1 MAYTGLAKATFAE
14 LFTTLITGRT
24 FKIALYTEELDAST
38 STIYD
43 TTNEFVG
50 ANYTAGGVAIAL
62 AATPIVQNADGVFIH
77 FSNVTIANLTTGAT
91 PIKGF
96 AIYDVT
102 DDGVNPVSNKVIVS
116 GKFKTPLASTNGTL
130 STSITYKMAG
140 VILNA

>member
-1 MAYTGLAKATFAE
+1 MAYTGLTKSTFAE
-14 LFTTLITGRT
+14 LFTTLITGKT
-24 FKIALYTEELDAST
+24 FKIAFYTEELDAST
-38 STIYD
+38 SGVYD

-77 FSNVTIANLTTGAT
+77 FSNVTIANMTTGAT

-102 DDGVNPVSNKVIVS
+102 DDGVNPISNKVRVS
-116 GKFKTPLASTNGTL
+116 GRFKIPQASTNGTF
-130 STSITYKMAG
+130 STSITYQMAG
-140 VILNA
+140 VLL

>member
-1 MAYTGLAKATFAE
+1 MVYTGLTKATFAE
-14 LFTTLITGRT
+14 LFRTLITGKT
-24 FKIALYTEELDAST
+24 FKIAFYTEELDAST
-38 STIYD
+38 SGVYD

-77 FSNVTIANLTTGAT
+77 FSNVTIANMTTGAT

-102 DDGVNPVSNKVIVS
+102 DDGVNPISNKVRVS
-116 GKFKTPLASTNGTL
+116 GRFKIPQASTNGTF
-130 STSITYKMAG
+130 STSITYQMAG
-140 VILNA
+140 VLL

>member
-1 MAYTGLAKATFAE
+1 MAYTGLTKATFAE
-14 LFTTLITGRT
+14 LFTTLITGKT
-24 FKIALYTEELDAST
+24 FKIAFYTEELDAST
-38 STIYD
+38 SGVYD

-77 FSNVTIANLTTGAT
+77 FSNVTIANMTTGAT

-102 DDGVNPVSNKVIVS
+102 DDGVNPVSNKVRVS
-116 GKFKTPLASTNGTL
+116 GRFKVPVASTNGTF
-130 STSITYKMAG
+130 STSITYQMAG
-140 VILNA
+140 VLL

>member
-1 MAYTGLAKATFAE
+1 MAYTGLTKSTFAE

-24 FKIALYTEELDAST
+24 FKIAFYTEELDAST
-38 STIYD
+38 SGVYD
-43 TTNEFVG
+43 TINEFVG

-77 FSNVTIANLTTGAT
+77 FSNVTIANMTTGAT

-102 DDGVNPVSNKVIVS
+102 DDGVNPISNKVVVS
-116 GKFKTPLASTNGTL
+116 GRFKIPQASTNGTF
-130 STSITYKMAG
+130 STSITYQMAG
-140 VILNA
+140 VNL

>member
-1 MAYTGLAKATFAE
+1 MAYTGLTKATFAE
-14 LFTTLITGRT
+14 LFTTLITGKT
-24 FKIALYTEELDAST
+24 FKIAFYTEELDAST
-38 STIYD
+38 SGVYD

-77 FSNVTIANLTTGAT
+77 FSNVTIANMTTGAT

-102 DDGVNPVSNKVIVS
+102 DDGVNPISNKVVVS
-116 GKFKTPLASTNGTL
+116 GRFKIPQASTNGTF
-130 STSITYKMAG
+130 STSITYQMAG
-140 VILNA
+140 VNL

>member
-1 MAYTGLAKATFAE
+1 MAYTGLTKATFTE
-14 LFTTLITGRT
+14 MFTTLITGKT
-24 FKIALYTEELDAST
+24 FKIALYTEDLDAST
-38 STIYD
+38 SGVYD

-77 FSNVTIANLTTGAT
+77 FSNVTIANMTTGAT

-102 DDGVNPVSNKVIVS
+102 NDGVNPISNKVRVS
-116 GKFKTPLASTNGTL
+116 GKFKVPVASTNGTF
-130 STSITYKMAG
+130 STSITYQMAG
-140 VILNA
+140 VNL

>member
-1 MAYTGLAKATFAE
+1 MVYTGLTKATFAE
-14 LFTTLITGRT
+14 LFTTLITGKT
-24 FKIALYTEELDAST
+24 FKIAFYTEELDAST
-38 STIYD
+38 SGVYD

-77 FSNVTIANLTTGAT
+77 FSNVTIANMTTGAT

-102 DDGVNPVSNKVIVS
+102 DDGVNPVSNKVRVS
-116 GKFKTPLASTNGTL
+116 GKFKVPVASTNGTF
-130 STSITYKMAG
+130 STSITYAMAG
-140 VILNA
+140 VNL

>member
-1 MAYTGLAKATFAE
+1 MAYTGLTKATFTE
-14 LFTTLITGRT
+14 MFTTLITGKT
-24 FKIALYTEELDAST
+24 FKIALYTEDLDAST
-38 STIYD
+38 SGVYD

-77 FSNVTIANLTTGAT
+77 FSNVTIANMTTGAT

-102 DDGVNPVSNKVIVS
+102 DDGVNPVSNKVRVS
-116 GKFKTPLASTNGTL
+116 GKFKVPVASTNGTF
-130 STSITYKMAG
+130 STSITYQPAG
-140 VILNA
+140 VLL

>member
-1 MAYTGLAKATFAE
+1 MAYTGLTKSTFAE
-14 LFTTLITGRT
+14 LFTTLITGKT
-24 FKIALYTEELDAST
+24 FKIAFYTEELDAST
-38 STIYD
+38 SGVYD

-77 FSNVTIANLTTGAT
+77 FSNVTIANMTTGAT

-102 DDGVNPVSNKVIVS
+102 DDGVNPISNKVVVS
-116 GKFKTPLASTNGTL
+116 GRFKIPQASTNGTF
-130 STSITYKMAG
+130 STSITYQMAG
-140 VILNA
+140 VNL

>member
-1 MAYTGLAKATFAE
+1 MAYTGLTKSTFAE
-14 LFTTLITGRT
+14 LFTTLITGKT
-24 FKIALYTEELDAST
+24 FKIAFYTEELDAST
-38 STIYD
+38 SGVYD

-77 FSNVTIANLTTGAT
+77 FSNVTIANMTTGAT

-102 DDGVNPVSNKVIVS
+102 DDGVNPISNKVVVS
-116 GKFKTPLASTNGTL
+116 GRFKIPQASTNGTF
-130 STSITYKMAG
+130 STSITYQMAG
-140 VILNA
+140 VIL

>member
-1 MAYTGLAKATFAE
+1 MAYTGLTKSTFAE
-14 LFTTLITGRT
+14 LFTTLITGKT
-24 FKIALYTEELDAST
+24 FKIAFYTEELDAST
-38 STIYD
+38 SGVYD

-77 FSNVTIANLTTGAT
+77 FSNVTIANMTTGAT

-102 DDGVNPVSNKVIVS
+102 DDGVNPVSNKVRVS
-116 GKFKTPLASTNGTL
+116 GRFKIPQASTNGTF
-130 STSITYKMAG
+130 STSITYQMSG
-140 VILNA
+140 VLL

>member
-1 MAYTGLAKATFAE
+1 MVYTGLTKATFAE
-14 LFTTLITGRT
+14 LFTTLITGKT
-24 FKIALYTEELDAST
+24 FKIAFYTEELDAST
-38 STIYD
+38 SGVYD

-77 FSNVTIANLTTGAT
+77 FSNVIIANMTTGAT

-102 DDGVNPVSNKVIVS
+102 DDGVNPISNKVVVS
-116 GKFKTPLASTNGTL
+116 GRFKIPQASTNGTF
-130 STSITYKMAG
+130 STSITYQMAG
-140 VILNA
+140 VNL

>member
-1 MAYTGLAKATFAE
+1 MAGYTGLTKSTFAE

-38 STIYD
+38 SGVYD

-77 FSNVTIANLTTGAT
+77 FSNVTIANMTTGAT

-102 DDGVNPVSNKVIVS
+102 DDGVNPVSNKVRVS
-116 GKFKTPLASTNGTL
+116 GKFKVPVASTNGTF
-130 STSITYKMAG
+130 STSITYQMAG
-140 VILNA
+140 VNL

>member
-1 MAYTGLAKATFAE
+1 MAYTGLTKATFAE
-14 LFTTLITGRT
+14 LFTTLITGKT
-24 FKIALYTEELDAST
+24 FKIAFYTEELDAST
-38 STIYD
+38 SGVYD

-77 FSNVTIANLTTGAT
+77 FSNVTIANMTTGAT

-102 DDGVNPVSNKVIVS
+102 DDGVNPISNKVVVS
-116 GKFKTPLASTNGTL
+116 GRFKIPQASTNGTF
-130 STSITYKMAG
+130 STSITYQMAG
-140 VILNA
+140 VLL

>member
-1 MAYTGLAKATFAE
+1 MAYTGLTKSTFSE
-14 LFTTLITGRT
+14 LFTTLITGKT
-24 FKIALYTEELDAST
+24 FKIAFYTEELDAST
-38 STIYD
+38 SGVYD

-77 FSNVTIANLTTGAT
+77 FSNVTIANMTTGAT

-102 DDGVNPVSNKVIVS
+102 DDGVNPVSNKVVVS
-116 GKFKTPLASTNGTL
+116 GRFKIPQASTNGTF
-130 STSITYKMAG
+130 STSITYQMAG
-140 VILNA
+140 VNL

>member
-1 MAYTGLAKATFAE
+1 MAYTGLTKSTFAE
-14 LFTTLITGRT
+14 LFTTLITGKT
-24 FKIALYTEELDAST
+24 FKIAFYTEELDAST
-38 STIYD
+38 SGVYD

-77 FSNVTIANLTTGAT
+77 FSNVTIANMTTGAT

-102 DDGVNPVSNKVIVS
+102 DDGVNPVSNKVRVS
-116 GKFKTPLASTNGTL
+116 GKFKVPVASTNGTF
-130 STSITYKMAG
+130 STSITYQMAG
-140 VILNA
+140 VLL

>member
-1 MAYTGLAKATFAE
+1 MVYTGLTKATFAE
-14 LFTTLITGRT
+14 LFTTLITGKT
-24 FKIALYTEELDAST
+24 FKIAFYTEELDAST
-38 STIYD
+38 SGVYD

-77 FSNVTIANLTTGAT
+77 FSNVTIANMTTGAT

-102 DDGVNPVSNKVIVS
+102 DDGVNPVSNKVRVS
-116 GKFKTPLASTNGTL
+116 GKFKVPVASTNGTF
-130 STSITYKMAG
+130 STSITYQMAG
-140 VILNA
+140 VNL

>member
-1 MAYTGLAKATFAE
+1 MAYTGLTKSTFAE
-14 LFTTLITGRT
+14 LFTTLITGKT
-24 FKIALYTEELDAST
+24 FKIAFYTEELDAST
-38 STIYD
+38 SGVYD

-77 FSNVTIANLTTGAT
+77 FSNVTIANMTTGAT

-102 DDGVNPVSNKVIVS
+102 DDGVNPISNKVVVS
-116 GKFKTPLASTNGTL
+116 GRFKIPQASTNGTF
-130 STSITYKMAG
+130 STSNTYQKAG
-140 VILNA
+140 ENL

>member
-1 MAYTGLAKATFAE
+1 MSYTGLTKAAFVE
-14 LFTTLITGRT
+14 LFTGLVVGKD
-24 FKIALYTEELDAST
+24 FKIALYTEELDATT

-50 ANYTAGGVAIAL
+50 ANYPAGGVPIAL
-62 AATPIVQNADGVFIH
+62 AATPIVQNAEGVFVH
-77 FSNVTIANLTTGAT
+77 FSNITIADMTTGAT

-102 DDGVNPVSNKVIVS
+102 NDGVNPVSNKIRVA
-116 GKFKTPLASTNGTL
+116 GRFKTPLASTNGTF

-140 VILNA
+140 VNL

>member
-1 MAYTGLAKATFAE
+1 MVYTGLTKATFAG
-14 LFTTLITGRT
+14 LFTTLITGKT
-24 FKIALYTEELDAST
+24 FKIAFYTEELDAST
-38 STIYD
+38 SGVYD

-77 FSNVTIANLTTGAT
+77 FSNVTIANMTTGAT

-102 DDGVNPVSNKVIVS
+102 DDGVNPVSNKVRVS
-116 GKFKTPLASTNGTL
+116 GKFKVPVASTNGTF
-130 STSITYKMAG
+130 STSITYQMAG
-140 VILNA
+140 VLL

>member
-1 MAYTGLAKATFAE
+1 MAYTGLTKSTFAE

-24 FKIALYTEELDAST
+24 FKIAFYTEELDAST
-38 STIYD
+38 SGVYD

-77 FSNVTIANLTTGAT
+77 FSNVTIANMTTGAT

-116 GKFKTPLASTNGTL
+116 GKFKVPVASTNGTF
-130 STSITYKMAG
+130 STSITYQMAG
-140 VILNA
+140 VNL

>member
-1 MAYTGLAKATFAE
+1 MVYTGLTKSTFAE
-14 LFTTLITGRT
+14 LFTTLITGKT
-24 FKIALYTEELDAST
+24 FKIAFYTEELDAST
-38 STIYD
+38 SGVYD

-77 FSNVTIANLTTGAT
+77 FSNVTIANMTTGAT

-102 DDGVNPVSNKVIVS
+102 DDGVNPVSNKVRVS
-116 GKFKTPLASTNGTL
+116 GRFKIPQASTNGTF
-130 STSITYKMAG
+130 STSITYQMAG
-140 VILNA
+140 VNL

>member
-1 MAYTGLAKATFAE
+1 MVYTGLTKATFAE
-14 LFTTLITGRT
+14 LFTTLITGKT
-24 FKIALYTEELDAST
+24 FKIAFYTEELDAST
-38 STIYD
+38 SGVYD

-77 FSNVTIANLTTGAT
+77 FSNVTIANMTTGAT

-102 DDGVNPVSNKVIVS
+102 DDGVNPISNKVRVS
-116 GKFKTPLASTNGTL
+116 GRFKIPQASTNGTF
-130 STSITYKMAG
+130 STSITYQMAG
-140 VILNA
+140 VLL

>member
-1 MAYTGLAKATFAE
+1 MAGYTGLTKSTFAE

-38 STIYD
+38 SGVYD

-77 FSNVTIANLTTGAT
+77 FSNVTIANMTTGAT

-102 DDGVNPVSNKVIVS
+102 DDGVNPISNKVIVS
-116 GKFKTPLASTNGTL
+116 GKFKVPVASTNGTF
-130 STSITYKMAG
+130 STSITYQMAG
-140 VILNA
+140 VLL

>member
-1 MAYTGLAKATFAE
+1 MVYTGLTKATFAE

-24 FKIALYTEELDAST
+24 FKIAFYTEELDAST
-38 STIYD
+38 SGVYD

-77 FSNVTIANLTTGAT
+77 FSNVTIANMTTGAT

-102 DDGVNPVSNKVIVS
+102 DDGVNPISNKVVVS
-116 GKFKTPLASTNGTL
+116 GRFKIPQASTNGTF
-130 STSITYKMAG
+130 STSITYQMAG
-140 VILNA
+140 VLL

>member
-1 MAYTGLAKATFAE
+1 MVYTGLTKATFAE
-14 LFTTLITGRT
+14 LFTTLITGKT
-24 FKIALYTEELDAST
+24 FKIAFYTEELDAAT
-38 STIYD
+38 AGVYD

-77 FSNVTIANLTTGAT
+77 FSNVTIANMTTGAT

-102 DDGVNPVSNKVIVS
+102 DDGVNPISNKVVVS
-116 GKFKTPLASTNGTL
+116 GRFKIPQASTNGTF
-130 STSITYKMAG
+130 STSITYQMAG
-140 VILNA
+140 VNL

>member
-1 MAYTGLAKATFAE
+1 MVYTGLTKATFAE
-14 LFTTLITGRT
+14 LFTTLITGKT
-24 FKIALYTEELDAST
+24 FKIAFYTEELDAST
-38 STIYD
+38 SGVYD

-77 FSNVTIANLTTGAT
+77 FSNVTIANMTTGAT

-102 DDGVNPVSNKVIVS
+102 DDGVNPISNKVVVS
-116 GKFKTPLASTNGTL
+116 GRFKIPQASTNGTF
-130 STSITYKMAG
+130 STSITYQMAG
-140 VILNA
+140 VNL

>member
-1 MAYTGLAKATFAE
+1 MAGYTGLTKSTFAE

-38 STIYD
+38 SGVYD

-77 FSNVTIANLTTGAT
+77 FSNVTIANMTTGAT

-102 DDGVNPVSNKVIVS
+102 DDGVNPISNKVRVS
-116 GKFKTPLASTNGTL
+116 GKFKVPVASTNGTF
-130 STSITYKMAG
+130 STSITYQMAG
-140 VILNA
+140 VLL

>member
-1 MAYTGLAKATFAE
+1 MAYTGLTKSTFAE
-14 LFTTLITGRT
+14 LFTTLTTGRA
-24 FKIALYTEELDAST
+24 FKIAFYTEELDAST
-38 STIYD
+38 SGVYD

-77 FSNVTIANLTTGAT
+77 FSNVTIANMTTGAT

-102 DDGVNPVSNKVIVS
+102 DDGVNPISNKVVVS
-116 GKFKTPLASTNGTL
+116 GRFKIPQASTNGTF
-130 STSITYKMAG
+130 STSIAYQMAG
-140 VILNA
+140 VNL

>member
-1 MAYTGLAKATFAE
+1 MAYTGLTKSTFAE

-24 FKIALYTEELDAST
+24 FKIAFYTEELDAST
-38 STIYD
+38 SGVYD

-77 FSNVTIANLTTGAT
+77 FSNVTIANMTTGAT

-102 DDGVNPVSNKVIVS
+102 DDGVNPISNKVRVS
-116 GKFKTPLASTNGTL
+116 GRFKIPQASTNGTF
-130 STSITYKMAG
+130 STSITYQMAG
-140 VILNA
+140 VLL

>member
-1 MAYTGLAKATFAE
+1 MVYTGLTKATFAE
-14 LFTTLITGRT
+14 LFTTLITGKT
-24 FKIALYTEELDAST
+24 FKIAFYTEELDAST
-38 STIYD
+38 TGVYD

-77 FSNVTIANLTTGAT
+77 FSNVTIANMTTGAT

-102 DDGVNPVSNKVIVS
+102 DDGVNPVSNKVRVS
-116 GKFKTPLASTNGTL
+116 GRFKIPQASTNGTF
-130 STSITYKMAG
+130 STSITYQMAG
-140 VILNA
+140 VLL

>member
-1 MAYTGLAKATFAE
+1 MAYTGLTKATFAE
-14 LFTTLITGRT
+14 LFTTLITGKT
-24 FKIALYTEELDAST
+24 FKIAFYTEELDAST
-38 STIYD
+38 SGVYD

-77 FSNVTIANLTTGAT
+77 FSNVTIANMTTGAT

-102 DDGVNPVSNKVIVS
+102 DDGVNPVSNKVRVS
-116 GKFKTPLASTNGTL
+116 GKFKVPVASTNGTF
-130 STSITYKMAG
+130 STSITYQMAG
-140 VILNA
+140 VLL

>member
-1 MAYTGLAKATFAE
+1 MAYTGLTKSTFAE

-24 FKIALYTEELDAST
+24 FKIAFYTEELDAST
-38 STIYD
+38 SGVYD

-77 FSNVTIANLTTGAT
+77 FSNVTIANMTTGAT

-102 DDGVNPVSNKVIVS
+102 DDGVNPVSNKVRVS
-116 GKFKTPLASTNGTL
+116 GRFKIPQASTNGTF
-130 STSITYKMAG
+130 STSITYQMAG
-140 VILNA
+140 VLL